1 MEPNEQLIMWGSV
14 VGFVLPLAISTV
26 NQRRWSST
34 ARGLVA
40 FGGCLIAAAGTV
52 YFEGTLRNGGDLASA
67 FLAIF
72 VTAIGTYKLYWRP
85 SGIAPAVERVTE
97 VSSGS

>member
-14 VGFVLPLAISTV
+14 VGFVLPLAIAAI

-34 ARGLVA
+34 ARGVVV
-40 FGGCLIAAAGTV
+40 FGCCLIAAAGTV
-52 YFEGTLRNGGDLASA
+52 YLEGALNRSGDLASA

-97 VSSGS
+97 V